1 MAELFSDLDK
11 RMDARADDFEKKED
25 DPAFGGFHR
34 IEKALFA
41 DKSTAGMASLA
52 DQLMHDVLELQ
63 SRIGALVIPPN
74 KMVGGAASLIEEKWP
89 RPRSAA
95 RKIATAARI
104 YGTSRPTWMARKRSS
119 IWCVR

>member
-1 MAELFSDLDK
+1 MSGSSRSPNCSATST
-11 RMDARADDFEKKED
+11 RAWTPAPTISRSKED

-41 DKSTAGMASLA
+41 DKSTAGMAPLA

-74 KMVGGAASLIEEKWP
+74 KMVGGAASI
-89 RPRSAA
+89 
-95 RKIATAARI
+95 
-104 YGTSRPTWMARKRSS
+104 
-119 IWCVR
+119 